1 MSLYSNICIS
11 TVYIGP
17 SSSVHDEVKLLEI
30 DRNLNHNFD
39 LAKRTYLLNSK
50 TLFPCNKEVTEG
62 KTLSEYLKAAG
73 FSVEEQQGL
82 ARQTAGFF
90 KSHYGVKFET
100 FFFQNFSQEAFEKAK
115 PIDLIVTE
123 DFSDLFGTVTCAEQE
138 CFSNGRI

>member
-1 MSLYSNICIS
+1 MSLYSNTSIS
-11 TVYIGP
+11 TVYKGS

-50 TLFPCNKEVTEG
+50 TLFPCNKEGTEG
-62 KTLSEYLKAAG
+62 KTMSEYLKAAG

-90 KSHYGVKFET
+90 QSHYGVKFEK
-100 FFFQNFSQEAFEKAK
+100 FFFQTFSQETFEKAK

-123 DFSDLFGTVTCAEQE
+123 DFSALFGTVTCDEQE
-138 CFSNGRI
+138 CFSNGKI